1 MDCNTGFDTVLLW
14 RIMAGDD
21 FNPVLPVCVRDA
33 NLDIEDY
40 QLTRLREEAGEAAKV
55 LDSLGKNVEADKLR
69 YSFDVPSPKDIGSH
83 DARGPE
89 EAS

>member
-1 MDCNTGFDTVLLW
+1 MEFDTVLLW

-21 FNPVLPVCVRDA
+21 FNPVRPVCTQ
-33 NLDIEDY
+33 NTIPGIEDY
-40 QLTRLREEAGEAAKV
+40 QLTRLREEAGQAAKV
-55 LDSLGKNVEADKLR
+55 LDSLGKNGEADKLR

-83 DARGPE
+83 DSRGPE